1 MLALLSPAKS
11 LDFET
16 PFDLSLMSQARLLDQ
31 SAMLARKLRT
41 LSRKKIAAMMSLSE
55 ALAELNYQRFQT
67 LDLAPDA
74 DGQKSAILAFAGDV
88 YVGLD
93 ANSLELPQL
102 LAAQDRLRILSGLY
116 GLLRP
121 LDGIQPYRLEMGR
134 SLTTTRGKT
143 LYAFWGSR
151 ITQLLEQDVQ
161 TTNSAFVINLASQ
174 EYFKAVKPQEL
185 SVPVVTPDFK
195 EWRDG
200 RLTSI
205 SFSAKRAR
213 GLMARYMLVNDVRKP
228 EDLKEFQIEGYRF
241 DPEASRGN
249 TWIFAREDQR
259 AVAA

>member
-11 LDFET
+11 LDFERSC
-16 PFDLSLMSQARLLDQ
+16 DLSLMSQARLLDQ
-31 SAMLARKLRT
+31 SAMLARKLKT
-41 LSRKKIAAMMSLSE
+41 LSRKSIASMMTLSD
-55 ALAELNYQRFQT
+55 ALTELNYQRFQD
-67 LDLAPDA
+67 LDLSPEA
-74 DGQKSAILAFAGDV
+74 DGQKPAILAFAGDV

-93 ANSLELPQL
+93 AGSLDAPQL
-102 LAAQDRLRILSGLY
+102 LAAQDKLRILSGLY

-134 SLTTTRGKT
+134 SLTTSRGKT

-151 ITQLLEQDVQ
+151 ITQLLEHDLAASG
-161 TTNSAFVINLASQ
+161 SAFVINLASQ
-174 EYFKAVKPQEL
+174 EYFKAVKPKEL
-185 SVPVVTPDFK
+185 SVPVITPDFK

-213 GLMARYMLVNDVRKP
+213 GLMARFMLTNDVRSP
-228 EDLKEFQIEGYRF
+228 EDLKHFQVEGYRF

-259 AVAA
+259 AIAA